1 MKKFK
6 ILLVLLFLVL
16 FIPSV
21 KADENVVR
29 LYLFHQ
35 STCPH
40 CKAEIEFLDSIKD
53 KYKNLDIVKYE
64 IDTNEMNYNL
74 YKKVK
79 EKANIVDNGVPLTI
93 IGTYY
98 DVGFASSTGE
108 VLEEHITKLID
119 NYNIYMDVVS
129 KIKNEEEYT
138 FKANRAKGIILV
150 NGKNILDGGSN
161 TDCDTCRP
169 LPIIGYVDMRTVSLP
184 LISILIGAVDGFN
197 PCAMWVL
204 LFLITMLFNM
214 KDKKKMWI
222 LGITF
227 LVTSALIY
235 LLFMLAWLKVAV
247 SFTSTK
253 IIRLL
258 IALVALIGGTIN
270 IRSYIK
276 NKNKDDGCEVV
287 DEKKRKKTIA
297 KIKSIVSEKSFILAM
312 IGIITL
318 AISVNFIEL
327 ACSAGLPLIFTQILA
342 LNDLNGFQ
350 YGFYMFLYILFF
362 LLDDIIIFV
371 IAMLTLNIK
380 GISSKYGKYSHLIG
394 GIIMVLI
401 GLLMIFKPEWL
412 MFNFG

>member
-74 YKKVK
+74 YRKVK

-108 VLEEHITKLID
+108 VLEEHITKLTD
-119 NYNIYMDVVS
+119 NYNNYMDVVS

-150 NGKNILDGGSN
+150 NGKNILDGDGSN
-161 TDCDTCRP
+161 KKHI
-169 LPIIGYVDMRTVSLP
+169 PIIGDVDAKTVSLP